1 MRTDFR
7 RLAQVR
13 ARQSSRRKRRLRGL
27 SVLGIAAV
35 IVSVSQFVA
44 PVLPGRLLASRLAPR
59 ALFLSPAAAPVSEP
73 AAAPVSEEARGRV
86 EIVEPGAGIIRVS
99 SGFLGLASVELVVDP
114 ETLIVVGDKE
124 GGFGDIRDGGRV
136 KAAYDASRG
145 TLRAKRV
152 EIIVQTP

>member
-1 MRTDFR
+1 MSVDFR

-13 ARQSSRRKRRLRGL
+13 ARESSRRKRRLRGL
-27 SVLGIAAV
+27 SVLGVAAV
-35 IVSVSQFVA
+35 IVAVSQFVA
-44 PVLPGRLLASRLAPR
+44 PVLPGRLLASRLVPR
-59 ALFLSPAAAPVSEP
+59 ALFLSP

-99 SGFLGLASVELVVDP
+99 SGFLGLAWVELVVDP

-124 GGFGDIRDGGRV
+124 GGFGDIRNGGRV

-145 TLRAKRV
+145 ILRAKRV